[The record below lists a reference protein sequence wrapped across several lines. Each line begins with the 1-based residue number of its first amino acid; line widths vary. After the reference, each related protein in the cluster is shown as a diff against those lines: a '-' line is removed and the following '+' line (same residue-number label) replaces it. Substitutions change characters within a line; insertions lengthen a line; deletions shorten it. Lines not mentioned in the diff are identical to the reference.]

1 MQVRANQSFKELTTL
16 RMGGKIST
24 LVEIETPSEI
34 QEFIDQYYDDE
45 KFILGG
51 GSNLV
56 VADED
61 FAGVVAKINLK
72 NSSISANELDR
83 LVKVEAGVIWDEFVA
98 EMVDNGFSGLETLAG
113 IPGLVGA
120 APIQNIGA
128 YGQEISNLIE
138 YVNVVDLNTGKW
150 RKLEKKDLSFGY
162 RTSAIKRKEFN
173 VIVESVEFKLR
184 ATKVSNLTNYTELA
198 DRLGVEPGATAAIN
212 EIREAV
218 LEIRKA
224 KGMVS
229 DYFDQDTWSVGSF
242 FTNPIIEI
250 EKVPLGAK
258 SFWFNES
265 HQKVSAA
272 WLIENA
278 GFAKGFQ
285 HESVAISSKHSLA
298 LINQGNGTT
307 KELIDLAKLIQNQV
321 IAKYG
326 INLQVEPTLLGVEI

>member
-1 MQVRANQSFKELTTL
+1 
-16 RMGGKIST
+16 MGGKIST

-56 VADED
+56 VSDEGFD
-61 FAGVVAKINLK
+61 GVVAKINLK
-72 NSSISANELDR
+72 NSSISAKELDR
-83 LVKVEAGVIWDEFVA
+83 LVKVEAGVVWDEFVA
-98 EMVDNGFSGLETLAG
+98 EMVENGFSGLETLAG

-138 YVNVVDLNTGKW
+138 FVNVVDLNTGKW
-150 RKLEKKDLSFGY
+150 RKLEKKDLNFGY
-162 RTSAIKRKEFN
+162 RTSALKRKEFN
-173 VIVESVEFKLR
+173 VIVESVELKLK
-184 ATKVSNLTNYTELA
+184 ATKVSNLTNYKDVADQLQVEL
-198 DRLGVEPGATAAIN
+198 GAVAPIN
-212 EIREAV
+212 EIRDAV

-224 KGMVS
+224 KGMVT

-242 FTNPIIEI
+242 FTNPIVEM
-250 EKVPLGAK
+250 EKVPAGAK
-258 SFWFNES
+258 SFSFNES

-272 WLIENA
+272 WLIENT
-278 GFAKGFQ
+278 GFTKGFK
-285 HESVAISSKHSLA
+285 HKSVAISSKHSLA
-298 LINQGNGTT
+298 LTNDGNGTS
-307 KELIDLAKLIQNQV
+307 KDLIELAKTIQDQV

-326 INLQVEPTLLGVEI
+326 IHLEVEPTLLGVEL